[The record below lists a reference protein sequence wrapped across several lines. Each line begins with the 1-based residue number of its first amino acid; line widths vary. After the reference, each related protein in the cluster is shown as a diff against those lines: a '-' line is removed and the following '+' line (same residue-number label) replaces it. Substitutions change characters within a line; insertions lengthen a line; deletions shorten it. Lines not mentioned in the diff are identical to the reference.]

1 MKNILIVLSLALFIF
16 SCKKAEYIEP
26 IIPSVD
32 YKVADTMKLN
42 ISYNTSD
49 PTFYTNYNNK
59 IYADA
64 EINASSNFNVDTS
77 GVTIFFKDNTASKG
91 NTLTVKFVGKT
102 LENVSGTYNLAGNN
116 QVKYTHSQNF
126 NGSTFAQNTFK
137 PFESG
142 SININYSLSNNFV
155 YGTLTN
161 AKHFVGVH
169 IPYQAAGSGVAQ
181 TLSQANI
188 LLANQSVRTYNVIFN
203 FIKRL

>member
-1 MKNILIVLSLALFIF
+1 MKNFIIVLSLALFIF

-32 YKVADTMKLN
+32 YKVLDTMKLN
-42 ISYNTSD
+42 SSYSTSD
-49 PTFYTNYNNK
+49 PTFYTNFNNK
-59 IYADA
+59 TFTDA
-64 EINASSNFNVDTS
+64 EINTSSNFSVDTS
-77 GVTIFFKDNTASKG
+77 GVSIFFKDNNANKG
-91 NTLTVKFVGKT
+91 NTLTIKFVGKT
-102 LENVSGTYNLAGNN
+102 LDNVSGTYSLAGNN

-126 NGSTFAQNTFK
+126 NGSAFTQTTFK

-142 SININYSLSNNFV
+142 TININYSISNNFV

-169 IPYQAAGSGVAQ
+169 IPYQSAGSGVTQ

-203 FIKRL
+203 FIKKL